1 MLKKIML
8 FSTISLTCLAS
19 SGEWSKNN
27 FKYDEFNLPYQLF
40 KPNNI
45 EKEIPL
51 VIYLH
56 GSGEA
61 GIDNEKQMYAGT
73 NIGPQYFASEEIQN
87 IQNAYVLAP
96 QTTPEI
102 RWASVSIDEYDFK
115 TTPITPS
122 MNSLLH
128 LIDNLEKEL
137 KIDPK
142 RIYIAGLSR
151 GGQGVWNAA
160 MNRPS
165 KFAAIVPIA
174 GSGSPKD
181 IDLIKYIPTWVFHG
195 NADDITP
202 IEVSQN
208 MVDALKKKNGN
219 VKFTIVENGNHD
231 SSWLEAHKN
240 SELWKWMIS
249 NKKDN

>member
-1 MLKKIML
+1 MLKKIIL
-8 FSTISLTCLAS
+8 FSTISAMCLAN
-19 SGEWSKNN
+19 SGEWNKNN
-27 FKYDEFNLPYQLF
+27 FKYNKFNLPYQLF
-40 KPNNI
+40 KPNTI
-45 EKEIPL
+45 KENIPL

-61 GIDNEKQMYAGT
+61 GVDNEKQMYSGT
-73 NIGPQYFASEEIQN
+73 NIGPQYFASEEIQK
-87 IQNAYVLAP
+87 IQNAYILAP

-102 RWASVSIDEYDFK
+102 RWASTGIAEYDFK
-115 TTPITPS
+115 TTAVTSS
-122 MNSLLH
+122 MNVLLQ
-128 LIDNLEKEL
+128 LIENLEKDL
-137 KIDPK
+137 KIDSK

-160 MNRPS
+160 MNKPE

-181 IDLIKYIPTWVFHG
+181 IDLIKNIPAWVFHG

-208 MVDALKKKNGN
+208 MVNALKEKNSN
-219 VKFTIVENGNHD
+219 VKFTVVENGNHE
-231 SSWLEAHKN
+231 SAWLEAHKN

-249 NKKDN
+249 NKK

>member
-1 MLKKIML
+1 MLKNIIL
-8 FSTISLTCLAS
+8 FSTISTICLAS
-19 SGEWSKNN
+19 SGEWTKNN
-27 FKYDEFNLPYQLF
+27 FMFDEFDLPYQIY
-40 KPNNI
+40 KPNDI
-45 EKEIPL
+45 KEDIPL

-61 GIDNEKQMYAGT
+61 GIDNEKQMYLGT
-73 NIGPQYFASEEIQN
+73 NIGPQYFSSEEIQK
-87 IQNAYVLAP
+87 IQNSYVLAP

-102 RWASVSIDEYDFK
+102 RWASNGIAEYDFK
-115 TTPITPS
+115 TTRITPS
-122 MNSLLH
+122 MNALLN
-128 LIDNLEKEL
+128 LIDDLEKNL
-137 KIDPK
+137 KIDSK

-160 MNRPS
+160 MNRPE

-181 IDLIKYIPTWVFHG
+181 VDLIKNIPTWAFHG
-195 NADDITP
+195 NADEITP

-208 MVDALKKKNGN
+208 MINALKEKNKN
-219 VKFTIVENGNHD
+219 IRFTIVENGNHE

-240 SELWKWMIS
+240 SDLWTWMVS
-249 NKKDN
+249 NKK

>member
-27 FKYDEFNLPYQLF
+27 FKYNEFNLPYQLF

-61 GIDNEKQMYAGT
+61 GIDNEKQMYDGT

-115 TTPITPS
+115 TTPITPF

-165 KFAAIVPIA
+165 KFAAIVPVA

-181 IDLIKYIPTWVFHG
+181 IDLIKHIPTWVFHG

-208 MVDALKKKNGN
+208 MVDALKKKMGMLSLQLL
-219 VKFTIVENGNHD
+219 KMGI
-231 SSWLEAHKN
+231 
-240 SELWKWMIS
+240 MIRLG
-249 NKKDN
+249 